1 MAVQYG
7 GEKLKE
13 AGYEKTGKAVGV
25 GGTALKYAGIGGM
38 IGSVVP
44 GVGTAIGAG
53 IGGALGAGKGIYDQY
68 FSDDAKPEVKTAYTK
83 NIEAEMKA
91 QEYQKTHP
99 GLSPQ
104 EALEAVKREEAGMV
118 EPNQSFAPV
127 TPTSANTVVQASS
140 DNAMAKMPS
149 KDTANNNIINA
160 PTTISKQTQNTSM
173 KVNIKDQDNT
183 LRSYY
188 RSRFAT

>member
-1 MAVQYG
+1 
-7 GEKLKE
+7 
-13 AGYEKTGKAVGV
+13 
-25 GGTALKYAGIGGM
+25 
-38 IGSVVP
+38 
-44 GVGTAIGAG
+44 
-53 IGGALGAGKGIYDQY
+53 
-68 FSDDAKPEVKTAYTK
+68 
-83 NIEAEMKA
+83 MKA

-104 EALEAVKREEAGMV
+104 EALEAVKLQEAGIV

-127 TPTSANTVVQASS
+127 TPTTANTVVQASA
-140 DNAMAKMPS
+140 DNAIAKMPS
-149 KDTANNNIINA
+149 NAAPSNSIINA
-160 PTTISKQTQNTSM
+160 PTNISKQTQNTTM